1 MASAEGWRYLAQKV
15 NGDGAYGD
23 FIDLNLPLT
32 DVELEEVLSGHN
44 GLTAK
49 VSPEVMR
56 LKGPDG
62 RPVLEEWGCAIWAED
77 PDGEIRGGGILN
89 HSTFEGPSWSLECID
104 LSGAL
109 IDLPYTESRFWI
121 NVDPIDIFREI
132 WRYAQ
137 AQPGGNL
144 GVSIDDTRSPKLLGG
159 DLVQRVD
166 FDTEYDPSAD
176 PTSGDPVPV
185 PVAPNRYATNKLWR
199 EAGVKAM
206 KAVGWNPDVVDEV
219 LRKWL
224 NKDALIE
231 AGNWPKGGMTDRE
244 TLIKNKTLDKVGLP
258 PSPPSGTVRA
268 AIPSTVGEPGTAEAP
283 ATTPGEAQPTY
294 EYDAY
299 KLAWYKDHNLD
310 DTIAQLAAETP
321 FDWLMTHSWNGEDL
335 RHHIRVGYP
344 RLGRRRTD
352 LRFVIGENIS
362 TLPSVERDG
371 TEYANEV
378 LVLGAGEGS
387 AQVVGRAFRR
397 DDNKVRKV
405 AVVSVPWIQHDFT
418 ANEYARLELQK
429 RTQVDDITEIV
440 LRDHQHAPMGSVDL
454 GDEILIEG
462 ETGWTDLEVW
472 CRVIGRRISPTSGDA
487 MALTVIRSDRI
498 A

>member
-1 MASAEGWRYLAQKV
+1 MSGAGGWRYLAQRMT
-15 NGDGAYGD
+15 GDGAYGP
-23 FIDLNLPLT
+23 FIDLNLPLG
-32 DVELEEVLSGHN
+32 DVQIEEVLSGHN

-89 HSTFEGPSWSLECID
+89 HSTFNGPDWSLECID

-109 IDLPYTESRFWI
+109 IEMPYTESRSYI
-121 NVDPIDIFREI
+121 NVDPLDIFREI

-144 GVSIDDTRSPKLLGG
+144 GVSIDSTRSPILLGG
-159 DLVQRVD
+159 SLTQRVD
-166 FDTEYDPSAD
+166 FDTEYDPSEESVV
-176 PTSGDPVPV
+176 PEPVPA
-185 PVAPNRYATNKLWR
+185 PVAPNRYATNKDWR

-206 KAVGWNPDVVDEV
+206 KSVGWTAAVVDDA

-224 NKDALIE
+224 NKDQLI
-231 AGNWPKGGMTDRE
+231 ADKKWPKGGMTERE
-244 TLIKNKTLDKVGLP
+244 TLIKNKTVEKIGLP
-258 PSPPSGTVRA
+258 PNPPEGTVRD
-268 AIPSTVGEPGTAEAP
+268 AIPSTVGEP
-283 ATTPGEAQPTY
+283 TPTEPTPEGEPTPVY
-294 EYDAY
+294 EYDEY
-299 KLAWYKDHNLD
+299 RLAWYKDHDLAG
-310 DTIAQLAAETP
+310 TIDQLAGDTP
-321 FDWLMTHSWNGEDL
+321 FDWVMTHAWNDDDL
-335 RHHIRVGYP
+335 RHHIRLGYP
-344 RLGRRRTD
+344 RLGRRRSE

-362 TLPSVERDG
+362 VLPNIERDG

-397 DDNKVRKV
+397 EDNKIRKV
-405 AVVSVPWIQHDFT
+405 AVVSAPWIQHDFT
-418 ANEYARLELQK
+418 ANAHARIELQK
-429 RTQVDDITEIV
+429 RSQVDDITEIV
-440 LRDHQHAPMGSVDL
+440 LRDHPHAPMGSVDL

-462 ETGWTDLEVW
+462 ETGWTDLEAW
-472 CRVIGRRISPTSGDA
+472 CRVIGRRLAPEAADA
-487 MALTVIRSDRI
+487 MVLTVMRSDRI
-498 A
+498 V